1 MWKGVSPEGTIAAH
15 DIPAKPLDAYSYY
28 NGDFIA
34 LEKAHLNK
42 GWKLVDNWHPD
53 NKAGKRN
60 GFVDVPMLEATRP
73 GDRLTLDFR
82 GKAIGIFCVS
92 GPSAGIL
99 EYSVDSAPFK
109 ELDTFTEWSHNL
121 YIPWVYMLETEL
133 KDTDHKL
140 VLRISKKKNP
150 ASQGTECQIRNFVV
164 NGR

>member
-1 MWKGVSPEGTIAAH
+1 
-15 DIPAKPLDAYSYY
+15 
-28 NGDFIA
+28 
-34 LEKAHLNK
+34 
-42 GWKLVDNWHPD
+42 
-53 NKAGKRN
+53 
-60 GFVDVPMLEATRP
+60 MLEATRP

-99 EYSVDSAPFK
+99 EYSVDGAPFK

-164 NGR
+164 NNR